1 MERIILVDDHALF
14 REGMKLL
21 IETEGIG
28 MVVAEAENGKEFLE
42 LLGTHS
48 PDLVILDIEMPVMG
62 GLEALREAK
71 KIQPDIKIL
80 VLTMLSEKANYSDM
94 VSAGAMGFVL
104 KTAGKKD
111 LEKAIKTL
119 IGGECYFSNELLRQ
133 IIVNINTPQQ
143 IASKPIIKTDHE
155 FTDNE
160 IEVLRYLCQGFTVS
174 QIAEKIFRSVK
185 AVEARRSLLLKKTN
199 TPDTINLILRAI
211 KNGWVDI

>member
-1 MERIILVDDHALF
+1 MEKIILVDDHALF

-28 MVVAEAENGKEFLE
+28 VVVAEAENGKEFVE
-42 LLGTHS
+42 LLDTHT

-62 GLEALREAK
+62 GLEALKKAK
-71 KIQPDIKIL
+71 KRQPELKVL

-111 LEKAIKTL
+111 LEKAMRTL
-119 IGGECYFSNELLRQ
+119 IGGECFFSNELLRQ
-133 IIVNINTPQQ
+133 IIVNITTQQQ
-143 IASKPIIKTDHE
+143 IAPKSLVKVDHGI
-155 FTDNE
+155 TDNE
-160 IEVLRYLCQGFTVS
+160 MEVLRYLCQGLTVS

-199 TPDTINLILRAI
+199 TPDTINLILYAI
-211 KNGWVDI
+211 KCGWVEI

>member
-1 MERIILVDDHALF
+1 MEKIILVDDHALF
-14 REGMKLL
+14 REGLKLL

-28 MVVAEAENGKEFLE
+28 VVVAEAENGKVFID
-42 LLGTHS
+42 LLAGHT

-62 GLEALREAK
+62 GLEAMREAK
-71 KIQPDIKIL
+71 KLQPNIKIL
-80 VLTMLSEKANYSDM
+80 ILTMLSERANYFDM

-119 IGGECYFSNELLRQ
+119 IGGECFFSNELLRQ
-133 IIVNINTPQQ
+133 IIVNVNTQQQ
-143 IASKPIIKTDHE
+143 IKPKLSTVTDHGL
-155 FTDNE
+155 TNNE
-160 IEVLRYLCQGFTVS
+160 MEVLRYLCQGLTVS

-199 TPDTINLILRAI
+199 TPDTINLILFAI
-211 KNGWVDI
+211 KNGLVDI

>member
-1 MERIILVDDHALF
+1 MEKIILVDDHALF

-28 MVVAEAENGKEFLE
+28 MVVAEAENGKEFVE
-42 LLGTHS
+42 LLATHT
-48 PDLVILDIEMPVMG
+48 PDLVVLDIEMPVMG
-62 GLEALREAK
+62 GLEALRKAK
-71 KIQPDIKIL
+71 KIQPDIKVL

-111 LEKAIKTL
+111 LERAMRTL
-119 IGGECYFSNELLRQ
+119 IGGECFFSNELLRQ
-133 IIVNINTPQQ
+133 IIVNITTQQ
-143 IASKPIIKTDHE
+143 KIAPKSIVKVDHGI
-155 FTDNE
+155 TDNE
-160 IEVLRYLCQGFTVS
+160 MEVLRYLCQGLTVS

-199 TPDTINLILRAI
+199 APDTINLILYAI
-211 KNGWVDI
+211 KCGWVDI

>member
-1 MERIILVDDHALF
+1 MEKNILVDDHALF

-42 LLGTHS
+42 LLDTHS

-62 GLEALREAK
+62 GLEALRKAK

-80 VLTMLSEKANYSDM
+80 VLTMLSEKGNYSDM

-133 IIVNINTPQQ
+133 IIVNINTQQQ

-160 IEVLRYLCQGFTVS
+160 IEVLRYLCQGLTVS

-199 TPDTINLILRAI
+199 MPDTINLILYAI
-211 KNGWVDI
+211 KCGWVEI

>member
-1 MERIILVDDHALF
+1 MEKIILVDDHALF

-28 MVVAEAENGKEFLE
+28 VVVAEAENGKEFLE
-42 LLGTHS
+42 LLDTHS

-62 GLEALREAK
+62 GLEALRKAK

-80 VLTMLSEKANYSDM
+80 VLTMLSEKGNYSDM

-133 IIVNINTPQQ
+133 IIININTQQQ
-143 IASKPIIKTDHE
+143 IASKPIIKTDHG

-160 IEVLRYLCQGFTVS
+160 IEVLRYLCQGLTVS

-199 TPDTINLILRAI
+199 IPDTINLILHAI